1 MAGVEKVLCKCGG
14 KGQKGSVWRLGGWI
28 LQTGIACFCA
38 FCLQQV
44 VVRSRLNSI
53 GRTVVQLAH
62 LPRAN
67 SSLLRRGARPH
78 TEPLLFSA
86 SVIAFNLLD
95 SCTIR
100 FEFLLC
106 NALIKV
112 SKKSS
117 TQNHYRRSR
126 WLTRCPLW
134 SNYAQSRSHLWNVSS
149 WIISGVAWELLK
161 VNTNNRLFELMCIY
175 VDKPCWVTGCW
186 LVKTCRVHLHIPK
199 SLEHL

>member
-1 MAGVEKVLCKCGG
+1 MLCSNIWVSLNFRYFVIRLFPWAAALIYYLHQRVAGVEKVLCKCGG

-28 LQTGIACFCA
+28 LQTGTACFCA

-67 SSLLRRGARPH
+67 SSLLRRGARPY
-78 TEPLLFSA
+78 TEPLLFST
-86 SVIAFNLLD
+86 SVITFNLLD

-106 NALIKV
+106 NVLIKV

-126 WLTRCPLW
+126 CLPMTHAVP
-134 SNYAQSRSHLWNVSS
+134 
-149 WIISGVAWELLK
+149 IMI
-161 VNTNNRLFELMCIY
+161 
-175 VDKPCWVTGCW
+175 
-186 LVKTCRVHLHIPK
+186 
-199 SLEHL
+199 